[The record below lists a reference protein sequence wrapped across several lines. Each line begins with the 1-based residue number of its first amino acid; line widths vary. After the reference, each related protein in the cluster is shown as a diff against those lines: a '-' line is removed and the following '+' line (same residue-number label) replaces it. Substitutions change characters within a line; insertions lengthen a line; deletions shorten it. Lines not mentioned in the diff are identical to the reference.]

1 MISRVRILYKK
12 QTGSERSR
20 LLLLLL
26 LLLLWPS
33 WMAASVAY
41 PLPPPENSGMKKYS
55 TTPVMTSARIA

>member
-1 MISRVRILYKK
+1 VISRVRILYKK
-12 QTGSERSR
+12 RTGSERSR
-20 LLLLLL
+20 L